1 MTRKSLLAPSS
12 VILASGGGKGITAQ
26 CVIKLAQHARC
37 KFILLGRSSIEGVM
51 PDYAGNG
58 SDDAQLKRRIMEH
71 LQTRGEKPTPQKV
84 QKLFKAVASRK
95 EIEKTLQAIQNAGG
109 QAEYIS
115 VDVTN
120 GTALRE
126 KLAEPV
132 QRLGAITGI
141 IHGAGS
147 LADKLIEKKTAKDF
161 ETVYSPK
168 VKGLENLLACVPVD
182 QLDFL
187 VLFSSIVAFYGNIG
201 QSDYAIAN
209 EVMDKSAHII
219 KRIHPRCRVI
229 SINWG
234 PWDAGIV
241 TPELKKTFADHGVAL
256 IPVETG
262 ANMLVDELSAV
273 SSPPA
278 QVVIGYPPIRPSR
291 GLDPELR
298 CYQIHRRLRLE
309 DNPFLQDHMIGQ
321 HAVLP
326 ATCGASWIAGAC
338 EQLYPGYKAFSLENY
353 KILKGI
359 VFDNSLADEYV
370 LDIKE
375 TSKRNH
381 DEVEI
386 EAIIWSK
393 SKRGKE
399 LFHYSLQAKLLC
411 EVPVQPGY
419 DLPDVLAYLEDS
431 SIPGSELYE
440 NGTLF
445 HGPCFQGVERVFSID
460 DEKLLMRCNLPEF
473 DERQQGQFIVQT
485 SNPFVNDA
493 VVQSLLV
500 WTQHFYQ
507 APCLPSRMQSIK
519 QFKPLT
525 FGETYYVTLEVQS
538 RTDNAV
544 IGDVTVQ
551 DPLGEVMIQISGLE
565 GTISKQLNS
574 LIGIKSSTG

>member
-26 CVIKLAQHARC
+26 CVIKLAQHTRC

-234 PWDAGIV
+234 PWDAGMV
-241 TPELKKTFADHGVAL
+241 TPELKKTFAVGFKGKEK
-256 IPVETG
+256 PY
-262 ANMLVDELSAV
+262 MLL
-273 SSPPA
+273 
-278 QVVIGYPPIRPSR
+278 
-291 GLDPELR
+291 LLLR
-298 CYQIHRRLRLE
+298 HHIA
-309 DNPFLQDHMIGQ
+309 
-321 HAVLP
+321 HA
-326 ATCGASWIAGAC
+326 
-338 EQLYPGYKAFSLENY
+338 
-353 KILKGI
+353 
-359 VFDNSLADEYV
+359 
-370 LDIKE
+370 
-375 TSKRNH
+375 SKRWLWCYRQFFARH
-381 DEVEI
+381 
-386 EAIIWSK
+386 SPK
-393 SKRGKE
+393 
-399 LFHYSLQAKLLC
+399 
-411 EVPVQPGY
+411 
-419 DLPDVLAYLEDS
+419 
-431 SIPGSELYE
+431 
-440 NGTLF
+440 
-445 HGPCFQGVERVFSID
+445 ID
-460 DEKLLMRCNLPEF
+460 
-473 DERQQGQFIVQT
+473 
-485 SNPFVNDA
+485 
-493 VVQSLLV
+493 
-500 WTQHFYQ
+500 
-507 APCLPSRMQSIK
+507 
-519 QFKPLT
+519 
-525 FGETYYVTLEVQS
+525 
-538 RTDNAV
+538 
-544 IGDVTVQ
+544 
-551 DPLGEVMIQISGLE
+551 
-565 GTISKQLNS
+565 
-574 LIGIKSSTG
+574 